1 MIGYNLK
8 KLRLKNGYSMRELGE
23 LLDVSH
29 QAISKY
35 EKDITMPSSDMIMK
49 MANLFNVKVAYFFN
63 NKPQELN
70 LKDVHY
76 RKKSNFTKTNQSIV
90 ENFTKDK
97 LSNYLEVLDLF
108 PKDRFKHLDIKV
120 LQHKINNYDEIEEKA
135 ISVRNSLNLGI
146 DPIGNLLETL
156 EEIGFI
162 VLMIDNIPGFD
173 GKEGTVNNI
182 PFIVLSNNPSGD
194 RQRFSLAH
202 ELGHLLLIHNGLD
215 DEIVANRFAGAFLVP
230 KESLISDLGNKR
242 KNLNLFELEQL
253 KRKYKVSMQCI
264 IFRANQLNII
274 SDFEKERLF
283 KEFSMR
289 KWRTHE
295 PIEIEN
301 ETSYKFQ
308 QMVCE
313 AVSEKYISESKGAEY
328 LNISTINFL
337 ERYLKKNINDTN
349 K

>member
-23 LLDVSH
+23 LLDISH

-35 EKDITMPSSDMIMK
+35 EKDMMMPSSDIIIK

-70 LKDVHY
+70 LKNIHY
-76 RKKSNFTKTNQSIV
+76 RKKSTFTKTNQYIV

-108 PKDRFKHLDIKV
+108 PENRFKHLDIKS
-120 LQHKINNYDEIEEKA
+120 LQHKINNYDDIEEKA

-162 VLMIDNIPGFD
+162 VLMIDNIKGFD

-182 PFIVLSNNPSGD
+182 PFIVLSNNFSGD

-215 DEIVANRFAGAFLVP
+215 DEKVADRFAGAFLVP

-289 KWRTHE
+289 KWRTQE
-295 PIEIEN
+295 PIKIEN

-328 LNISTINFL
+328 LNISTIDFL